1 MPRKRSQQK
10 RLTKNGLRSRTK
22 RENIQDLEDQNK
34 QKTTKRKQQQEKRVL
49 IRALVSKLENFP
61 NLSSYVFKEK
71 LDNTKKTLAL
81 KKE

>member
-1 MPRKRSQQK
+1 MPRKGSQQK

-22 RENIQDLEDQNK
+22 QENIQDLEDQNK

-49 IRALVSKLENFP
+49 IRAVVSKLENLP

-71 LDNTKKTLAL
+71 RDNTKKTLAL
-81 KKE
+81 KK